1 MNPDDSADAIRKRMA
16 ELRRELT
23 CDARNVGRGAR
34 ALANPLY
41 YVRHFPW
48 ASAAVAAAIGYMLV
62 PKKKQ
67 VINPDPEMLAE
78 LVRTRQ
84 IKLDTTKA
92 ASGTQDLLM
101 NLVAVGLTWA
111 VRAGLSYMGQRLTSA
126 AMNKAREKRHS
137 SESSPLDEPRKT
149 PR

>member
-1 MNPDDSADAIRKRMA
+1 MA

-23 CDARNVGRGAR
+23 CDARDVGRGAR
-34 ALANPLY
+34 ALTNPLY
-41 YVRHFPW
+41 HVRHFPW

-67 VINPDPEMLAE
+67 VIDPDPEVLAE

-84 IKLDTTKA
+84 IKLDATKA
-92 ASGTQDLLM
+92 ASGTQGLLM

-111 VRAGLSYMGQRLTSA
+111 VRAGLSYMGQRLASA
-126 AMNKAREKRHS
+126 AMNKARENPYPP
-137 SESSPLDEPRKT
+137 ESSPLEEPRKT